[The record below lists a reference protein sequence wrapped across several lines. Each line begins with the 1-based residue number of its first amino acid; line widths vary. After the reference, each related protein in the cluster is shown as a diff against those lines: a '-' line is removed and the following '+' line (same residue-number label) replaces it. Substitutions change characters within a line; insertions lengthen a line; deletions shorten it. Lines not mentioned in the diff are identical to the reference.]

1 MAVVKGVGGVP
12 VLLHLLQPGVV
23 VPVPR
28 APVRPRATG
37 EVGVLYR
44 RLEIIM
50 EFPINFF
57 LNDLKRQ
64 ELNGKFQL
72 LFHSILPL
80 L

>member
-1 MAVVKGVGGVP
+1 MAVVEGVGGVP

-44 RLEIIM
+44 RLEMIM
-50 EFPINFF
+50 EFSINFF
-57 LNDLKRQ
+57 
-64 ELNGKFQL
+64 E
-72 LFHSILPL
+72 
-80 L
+80 

>member
-1 MAVVKGVGGVP
+1 MVAVIVRAAGVVAGAHRVAVVEGVGGVP

-44 RLEIIM
+44 RLEMIM
-50 EFPINFF
+50 EFSINFF
-57 LNDLKRQ
+57 
-64 ELNGKFQL
+64 GM
-72 LFHSILPL
+72 I
-80 L
+80 